1 MYLERFFMKLKF
13 PVERG
18 KSSCEKNFVT
28 FVQVLNLLDVF
39 IILYQNGWLET
50 ERN

>member
-1 MYLERFFMKLKF
+1 MKLKF

-28 FVQVLNLLDVF
+28 FVQVLSLLDVF
-39 IILYQNGWLET
+39 IILHQNGWLET